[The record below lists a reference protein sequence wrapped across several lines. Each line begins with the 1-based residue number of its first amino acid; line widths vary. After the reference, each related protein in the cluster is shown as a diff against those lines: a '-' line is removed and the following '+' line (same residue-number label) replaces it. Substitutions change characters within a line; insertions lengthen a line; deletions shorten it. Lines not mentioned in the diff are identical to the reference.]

1 MVLPLTR
8 EWIEISVASAT
19 SRALSTVL
27 PLTREWIEINSV
39 NSKTLVVFAVLPLTR
54 EWIEIS
60 PSVIEKYSVK
70 GSPSYEG
77 VD

>member
-8 EWIEISVASAT
+8 EWIEIAAT
-19 SRALSTVL
+19 YSRFDD
-27 PLTREWIEINSV
+27 I
-39 NSKTLVVFAVLPLTR
+39 
-54 EWIEIS
+54 
-60 PSVIEKYSVK
+60 K